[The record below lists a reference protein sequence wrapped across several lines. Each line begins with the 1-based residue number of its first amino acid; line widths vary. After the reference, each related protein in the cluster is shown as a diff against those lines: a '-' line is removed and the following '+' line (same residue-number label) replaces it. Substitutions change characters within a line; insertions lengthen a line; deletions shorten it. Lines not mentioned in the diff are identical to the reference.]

1 MKIPIIKSYDIKN
14 ENIDIK
20 VKQNEILKQQEA
32 KMPLPFLNIDI
43 EKNDNFPNI
52 SKKVK
57 NAKSLINSQTDKL
70 LIEGFEGTKEDF
82 KKCYYK
88 IGNIKLNKIANIKKR
103 KLNKFFIKDGYSSI
117 KITKTKEFNLSDK
130 RKNKIFGQ
138 IKLIKGQNNSKIKLH
153 KKDTNLFNNIFNNN
167 SSYKGNQMNSTNSI
181 NEHNIYNSSVSQ
193 CNNNIFDKS
202 NFYTINNNY
211 GNTFYFYKKNTEKQH
226 RNLKKKKN
234 NSKSFNEFM
243 TLRNILNNTS
253 QNITNINTKLKKYII
268 RNNSN
273 LICFNSTKNESK
285 QNILLK
291 LNKSKDNKIKNLL
304 DSLEKKDENRTL
316 KQIKKD
322 DGVNTQN
329 IWIKKSTANLI
340 SFGKSFINLDDNHF
354 YQERKRIME
363 DYPKIE
369 KEANISFEEVD
380 TKNKEKILLKK
391 QKIKMDVNSHKI
403 NNLTKMTN
411 LIFTKLNDKV
421 KDINRKN
428 KFI

>member
-1 MKIPIIKSYDIKN
+1 
-14 ENIDIK
+14 
-20 VKQNEILKQQEA
+20 
-32 KMPLPFLNIDI
+32 
-43 EKNDNFPNI
+43 
-52 SKKVK
+52 
-57 NAKSLINSQTDKL
+57 
-70 LIEGFEGTKEDF
+70 
-82 KKCYYK
+82 
-88 IGNIKLNKIANIKKR
+88 
-103 KLNKFFIKDGYSSI
+103 
-117 KITKTKEFNLSDK
+117 
-130 RKNKIFGQ
+130 
-138 IKLIKGQNNSKIKLH
+138 
-153 KKDTNLFNNIFNNN
+153 
-167 SSYKGNQMNSTNSI
+167 
-181 NEHNIYNSSVSQ
+181 
-193 CNNNIFDKS
+193 
-202 NFYTINNNY
+202 
-211 GNTFYFYKKNTEKQH
+211 
-226 RNLKKKKN
+226 
-234 NSKSFNEFM
+234 M

-428 KFI
+428 KFV